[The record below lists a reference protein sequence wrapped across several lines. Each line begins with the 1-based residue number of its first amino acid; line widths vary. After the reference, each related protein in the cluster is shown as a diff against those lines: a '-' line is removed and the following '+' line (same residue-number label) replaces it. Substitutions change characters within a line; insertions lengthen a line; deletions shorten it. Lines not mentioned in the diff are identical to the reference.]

1 MLSVSNVS
9 GGAAA
14 SGYYRTEGYY
24 KQGTPEAEA
33 AAQWH
38 GKATEALAEAGQ
50 TQFSGAIDD
59 RVFTELLTGQAPSLE
74 KSADGSFKDGPL
86 MGRWVDGE
94 RQHRPGLDLTFSAS
108 KSVSIMALVVQD
120 ERVIAAHDTA
130 VKAAVTFIED
140 NLAATRRQGSSGE
153 IEVVQGGKLIAGLF
167 RHDTSRALDPQL
179 HTHAVIANMVMG
191 ADGKFTALHNDEI
204 YRGKMVGGEVY
215 RNELARNLQE
225 IGYQIERKGKD
236 RLVEIVGVP
245 EKLIETYSKRSQAI
259 ATALEERGIA
269 ETAETRALAALATR
283 VKKDGNLDR
292 SALHGE
298 WVREAREAGMP
309 LPLLEAVKQQSEVKA
324 RWMLP
329 GVTRDGS
336 VPEHLTKEAKA
347 ALTFAISHLSE
358 RQSVYAE
365 RDILKVAL
373 PRLQLASVNDL
384 QREINNHLKEGQLL
398 TAGTSGQQRLY
409 TDRETL
415 TTEREALKE
424 YRSAKNATAIELP
437 KYNDGKR
444 SGEGSLKLLLSTS
457 ALTEGQQEAILTSL
471 TGSSRFVGV
480 QGLAGTGK
488 TYMID
493 TMRRYAERAGYE
505 LDGLAPSGRAVE
517 ALKEAVPNATTLQSW
532 LVQIRAG
539 STPGAEDKSK
549 RILVVD
555 EAGMLSAADMRDLM
569 KFANGAGYARVVL
582 VGDTKQLD
590 AVGAGQPFAQL
601 QRAGMPTALMAD
613 IQRQRHDEGREAVLH
628 SIRGEIRDA
637 MKKIGPVQE
646 LSKDGPMLPSAVAS
660 RWLDMPLQQ
669 RDQTGIVV
677 LTNAVRTAVNSDIRE
692 GLKREHQ
699 IGAHDIMLSGLS
711 PLGFTR
717 AEAADAR
724 SWKSGDILIP
734 TQTHRKEGL
743 ERDQIYTVTG
753 TDLPSNT
760 LTLRHPQSGE
770 EISLRLKQGDR
781 ISATLRAYEPNE
793 RDFATNERVKFSIS
807 DKDAAVINGARGR
820 ITQIEDGSI
829 SVRMDDGRRLALP
842 RDSLA
847 ARGMDHAYA
856 ATAHDFQGTT
866 VDRIIIGMS
875 ATEQMVSQKAF
886 YVNISRMREEAI
898 LITTDVEGLTRRIEQ
913 NTGERPTALDSW
925 LKAEQEAKSAATSA
939 QSENRA
945 RVLEPAKTEGIAERG
960 HLEKAMEKFF
970 DNATIGPDQTL
981 SDFQRSAEKLQDLQK
996 QKTIEGP
1003 IR

>member
-1 MLSVSNVS
+1 MLSISNVS

-24 KQGTPEAEA
+24 KAGTPEAEA

-38 GKATEALAEAGQ
+38 GKAAEALAEAGQ
-50 TQFSGAIDD
+50 ARFSGAIDD
-59 RVFTELLTGQAPSLE
+59 RVFSELLAGQAPSLE
-74 KSADGSFKDGPL
+74 RTSDGSFKDGPL
-86 MGRWVDGE
+86 LGRWVDGE

-108 KSVSIMALVVQD
+108 KSVSIMALVAKD
-120 ERVIAAHDTA
+120 ERVIAAHDAA
-130 VKAAVTFIED
+130 VKAAVSFIED
-140 NLAATRRQGSSGE
+140 NLAATRRKGASGE
-153 IEVVQGGKLIAGLF
+153 IEVVTGGKLIAGLF

-204 YRGKMVGGEVY
+204 YRGKMLGGEVY

-236 RLVEIVGVP
+236 RLVDIVGVP
-245 EKLIETYSKRSQAI
+245 EKLIEIYSKRSQAI
-259 ATALEERGIA
+259 ATALGDRGIA

-283 VKKDGNLDR
+283 VRKDDNLDR
-292 SALHGE
+292 AALHGE
-298 WVREAREAGMP
+298 WAREAREAGMP
-309 LPLLEAVKQQSEVKA
+309 VQVLEAVRLQSETKA

-329 GVTRDGS
+329 GFTRDE
-336 VPEHLTKEAKA
+336 VAPERIAMEARE

-358 RQSVYAE
+358 RQSVYME
-365 RDILKVAL
+365 RDLLKTAL
-373 PRLQLASVNDL
+373 PRLQLASASDL
-384 QREINNHLKEGQLL
+384 QREIARHVKDGELL
-398 TAGTSGQQRLY
+398 NAGKSGLQKLY

-415 TTEREALKE
+415 ATEREALRE
-424 YRSAKNATAIELP
+424 YRSATKASSVDLPQYKN
-437 KYNDGKR
+437 GR
-444 SGEGSLKLLLSTS
+444 QSGEATLRQQLTTTS
-457 ALTEGQQEAILTSL
+457 LTEGQRDAVLLGL

-488 TYMID
+488 TFMIE
-493 TMRRYAERAGYE
+493 TLRRYAERAGYD

-517 ALKEAVPNATTLQSW
+517 ALKEAVPNSTTLQSW

-539 STPGAEDKSK
+539 GAPGVEDKSK

-590 AVGAGQPFAQL
+590 AVAAGQPFTQL

-613 IQRQRHDEGREAVLH
+613 IQRQRHEEGRDAVLH
-628 SIRGEIRDA
+628 SIRGEIREA

-646 LSKDGPMLPSAVAS
+646 LKADDPLLPAAVAA
-660 RWLDMPLQQ
+660 RWLGMPLQQ

-677 LTNAVRTAVNSDIRE
+677 LTNAVRAAVNDEIRQ
-692 GLKREHQ
+692 GLKLERQ
-699 IGAHDIMLSGLS
+699 LDGPDVTIPGLT

-717 AEAADAR
+717 AEAADVR
-724 SWKSGDILIP
+724 SWKAGDIAIP
-734 TQTHRKEGL
+734 TQTQRSHEL
-743 ERDQIYTVTG
+743 ERDQIYSVVATNDQTNSLV
-753 TDLPSNT
+753 
-760 LTLRHPQSGE
+760 LRKAQSGKE
-770 EISLRLKQGDR
+770 VSLSLTQADR
-781 ISATLRAYEPNE
+781 VSGTLRAYEPAE
-793 RDFATNERVKFSIS
+793 RDFAANERVKFSIA
-807 DKDAAVINGARGR
+807 DKEVSVINGARGR
-820 ITQIEDGSI
+820 VIRIDADSV
-829 SVRMDDGRRLALP
+829 SVRMDDGRTLALP
-842 RDSLA
+842 RDGLA
-847 ARGMDHAYA
+847 ARGMDHVYA

-898 LITTDVEGLTRRIEQ
+898 LITTDVEGLTKRIEQ

-925 LKAEQEAKSAATSA
+925 LRTQRDAATSREQDIRPA
-939 QSENRA
+939 IPEHKNLDQKADRA
-945 RVLEPAKTEGIAERG
+945 EF
-960 HLEKAMEKFF
+960 EKASERFF
-970 DNATIGPDQTL
+970 DAGSVGPDRTAEDFL
-981 SDFQRSAEKLQDLQK
+981 RSTDRISDMQK
-996 QKTIEGP
+996 QKTMEGQT
-1003 IR
+1003 R